1 LGIVRHGLYE
11 GKRKIKQHSQHIR
24 IINAHKNTPAHR
36 AGVFFFVGMQE
47 VQPKVTL
54 EDYVRLHKTR
64 NDALERRFMEMM
76 DLAMKCNVKY
86 VIVTNRQMSE
96 KDVAYLRTIPGLTV
110 EDQKLALSRGWKISW

>member
-1 LGIVRHGLYE
+1 
-11 GKRKIKQHSQHIR
+11 
-24 IINAHKNTPAHR
+24 
-36 AGVFFFVGMQE
+36 MQE